1 MPDTGPLTFLYCLFD
16 YQKYHHF
23 RAEVTEAQRN
33 QLICQKSQ
41 LGSCRAIIWKLEMK
55 LFTTAVEDTRK
66 KANNWRK
73 EVPEKVREGGLQGAS
88 RGIGLRNKRR

>member
-41 LGSCRAIIWKLEMK
+41 LGSCRAII
-55 LFTTAVEDTRK
+55 
-66 KANNWRK
+66 
-73 EVPEKVREGGLQGAS
+73 
-88 RGIGLRNKRR
+88 